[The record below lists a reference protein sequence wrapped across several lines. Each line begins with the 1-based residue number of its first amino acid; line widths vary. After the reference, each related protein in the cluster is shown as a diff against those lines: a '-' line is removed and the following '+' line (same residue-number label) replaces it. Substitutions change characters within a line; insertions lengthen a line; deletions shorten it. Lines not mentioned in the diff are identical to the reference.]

1 VTDHDETPELGGKGR
16 PTPSRKDAEAARRQE
31 RKPAMT
37 RKQRMERE
45 RKARQEIRT
54 KQREALNTG
63 QGAYLPARD
72 AGPVRAY
79 VRDYVDRRRNF
90 AEYLLPIL
98 IFMLLFNVVVGSTA
112 DNASLAGTVVAGLWM
127 FTIIG
132 TVLDEVTMVRG
143 LKKGLRARF
152 PDVSHKGTT
161 SYAVLRSS
169 QIRRLRLP
177 KVAIE
182 RGGEFRSRY

>member
-1 VTDHDETPELGGKGR
+1 MTDHDETPELGGKGR

-37 RKQRMERE
+37 RKQRMERD

-54 KQREALNTG
+54 KQREALNAG
-63 QGAYLPARD
+63 QGAFLPARD
-72 AGPVRAY
+72 AGPVKAF
-79 VRDYVDRRRNF
+79 VRDYVDRRHNI
-90 AEYLLPIL
+90 AEFLLPIL
-98 IFMLLFNVVVGSTA
+98 VFMLLFNIFGPQFLNSSAVA
-112 DNASLAGTVVAGLWM
+112 TVVSLLWS
-127 FTIIG
+127 FTIVG
-132 TVLDEVTMVRG
+132 TVLDEVILVRG

-177 KVAIE
+177 KVAIA
-182 RGGEFRSRY
+182 RGGDFRSRY